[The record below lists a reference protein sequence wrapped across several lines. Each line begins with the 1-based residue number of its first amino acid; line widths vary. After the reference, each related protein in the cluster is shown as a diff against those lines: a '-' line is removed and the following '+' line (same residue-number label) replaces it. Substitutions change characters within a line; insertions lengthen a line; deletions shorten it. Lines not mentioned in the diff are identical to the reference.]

1 MPNSTPNDW
10 MELKAENDR
19 LKQQISVLQKQL
31 TNTKKTLTQTL
42 SESNTQNS
50 YVEKIFNGL
59 PIHFYSMDTEGRIV
73 HCNEAQAKSMGFNSV
88 TELMGKNIYDVAKKL
103 HWPDAFAKNIH
114 RNDVNVMEN
123 KITLISEEII
133 LLDGKES
140 VFLSYKMPLYGED
153 KRVAG
158 VIGLAI
164 DITDYKNQQLQLLN
178 DKKLA
183 QAQAQNQLTYL
194 ANVLANL
201 PEHIYW
207 TDTYG
212 KVLGCND
219 QQAKSLGLSS
229 AHELIGK
236 NIYDVGKMLDWDPSI
251 PDKIHQNDKIVMET
265 GEPLSIEESAIWNDE
280 VHYAITCK
288 TPLRDANK
296 NIIGVFGFSFD
307 ITERKKN
314 EQLLIRTKEQLERAN
329 QAKHEFLMNMRHDLR
344 TPFQGI
350 IGLTQV
356 LLHQETVPTKK
367 LYLQCVEQS
376 SQAVLDVLNDILEA
390 IRVSDELVPSLQ
402 QTFSI
407 AEVIHEVNQLIAS
420 AILNK
425 KLCYKTHIADQ
436 LPDTVIGDSHRF
448 KSILLNLLGNA
459 VKFTKEGSIELQ
471 VSIPTKEEKSIVLK
485 IEVKDTGIGISEE
498 QQAKIFAYF
507 SKAKLSQQS
516 ERYMGL
522 GTGLYTTNKFV
533 TEMGGTLKLSS
544 HLNHGAQVICE
555 VVMQLPQTSA

>member
-1 MPNSTPNDW
+1 MPNSTPDNGV
-10 MELKAENDR
+10 ELKTENER
-19 LKQQISVLQKQL
+19 LKQQLATLQQQL
-31 TNTKKTLTQTL
+31 LNAEKALAQAT
-42 SESNTQNS
+42 SESHIHS
-50 YVEKIFNGL
+50 AYIGKILNEL
-59 PIHFYSMDTEGRIV
+59 PIHFYCRDKEGRIV
-73 HCNEAQAKSMGFNSV
+73 YCNEAQAKNTGFNNIA
-88 TELMGKNIYDVAKKL
+88 ELMGKNIFDVGEKL
-103 HWPDAFAKNIH
+103 HWPHSFAENIRKN
-114 RNDVNVMEN
+114 DEEVMELRLTTIKEEN
-123 KITLISEEII
+123 ALIHDQEC
-133 LLDGKES
+133 
-140 VFLSYKMPLYGED
+140 VYLSYKTPLYTED
-153 KRVAG
+153 DQVRG
-158 VIGLAI
+158 ILGLSV
-164 DITDYKNQQLQLLN
+164 DITEYKNQQTQLMN
-178 DKKLA
+178 DKDLA
-183 QAQAQNQLTYL
+183 EQQAQSHANYL

-207 TDTYG
+207 KDRNG
-212 KVLGCND
+212 KILGCND
-219 QQAKSLGLSS
+219 QQARSFGMKSSQG
-229 AHELIGK
+229 LIGK
-236 NIYDVGKMLDWDPSI
+236 TDYDLAEILGWDRSQA
-251 PDKIHQNDKIVMET
+251 DKIIENDKKVMET
-265 GEPLSIEESAIWNDE
+265 GQPLSIEESAIWNNE
-280 VHYAITCK
+280 VHYALTCK
-288 TPLRDANK
+288 TPLRDAEK
-296 NIIGVFGFSFD
+296 NVIGVFGFSFD
-307 ITERKKN
+307 ITERKKE
-314 EQLLIRTKEQLERAN
+314 EQFLIKTKEQLERAN